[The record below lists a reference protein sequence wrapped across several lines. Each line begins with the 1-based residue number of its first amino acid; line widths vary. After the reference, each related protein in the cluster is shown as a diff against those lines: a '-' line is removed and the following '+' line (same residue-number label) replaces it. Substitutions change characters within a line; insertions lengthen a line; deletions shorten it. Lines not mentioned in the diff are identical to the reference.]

1 MKVYFEDG
9 QLWKYSASK
18 LLVIL
23 YGIIGELTLMAETK
37 IIAAFPACGK
47 TYYTENREDNYTV
60 LDCDSSLFS
69 WLYKSTYKFG
79 ESLKGCKRVQNT
91 NFPANYVEYI
101 KKNIGKYDYILISS
115 HASVREALKDAGIDF
130 AVVFPKQS
138 LKEEWVGRCFIR
150 GSGEEFCKLIADHWD
165 DWILQMEQ
173 EVIHNNRNFYRLDH
187 NEYLSDAIK
196 YI

>member
-1 MKVYFEDG
+1 M
-9 QLWKYSASK
+9 
-18 LLVIL
+18 
-23 YGIIGELTLMAETK
+23 IGELTLMVETK

-47 TYYTENREDNYTV
+47 TWLYEHQEQHGLKI
-60 LDCDSSLFS
+60 LDSDSSKFS
-69 WLYKSTYKFG
+69 WLHVNTDEFG
-79 ESLKGCKRVQNT
+79 KPLDGYRKVRNPD
-91 NFPANYVEYI
+91 FPANYTEHI
-101 KKNIGKYDYILISS
+101 KNNIGNYDYIFISS

-138 LKEEWVGRCFIR
+138 LKEEWIGRCFIR
-150 GSGEEFCKLIADHWD
+150 GSGEEFCKLIADSWD
-165 DWILQMEQ
+165 DWIFQMEQ